1 MKTELELKTE
11 SVTMPVSPYE
21 LEINGEYASALFYE
35 DVEIIDGDDG
45 ETKYRY
51 NLYRIDGLKNRPSLI
66 DSIERDVGSW
76 INMAKEL
83 EYKKL
88 ADAIRDKRNTLLSE
102 TDWTQTMDAPL
113 DTDDVEKYKVYRQ
126 ALRDI
131 PEQGE
136 FPYAVEWPI
145 II

>member
-1 MKTELELKTE
+1 MKTE

-21 LEINGEYASALFYE
+21 VETNGEYANVLFFE
-35 DVEIIDGDDG
+35 NVESLPEEPD
-45 ETKYRY
+45 EPPRY
-51 NLYRIDGLKNRPSLI
+51 QYDFYRIDGLKNRPSLI

-88 ADAIRDKRNTLLSE
+88 ANAIRDKRNTLLSE

-136 FPYAVEWPI
+136 FPYDVEWPI